1 MPNKDG
7 NGPPGTGPNCRGMG
21 TCRFGIRTMRMGRER
36 GMGRGGRNRSPPD
49 AATSDGRSIMEAE
62 VIALEVRL
70 RALKERL
77 SMQENDSS

>member
-1 MPNKDG
+1 
-7 NGPPGTGPNCRGMG
+7 
-21 TCRFGIRTMRMGRER
+21 
-36 GMGRGGRNRSPPD
+36 
-49 AATSDGRSIMEAE
+49 MEAE

>member
-1 MPNKDG
+1 
-7 NGPPGTGPNCRGMG
+7 
-21 TCRFGIRTMRMGRER
+21 MGRER